1 MMTNWVPMVL
11 GMVLGAGVLLCFIGL
26 RRMTNKQLEDDKR
39 KKGYWP
45 LNGGLILIAL
55 SIYYMG

>member
-1 MMTNWVPMVL
+1 MTNWVPMVL

>member
-1 MMTNWVPMVL
+1 MTNWVPTVL
-11 GMVLGAGVLLCFIGL
+11 GMVLGAGVMLCFIGL
-26 RRMTNKQLEDDKR
+26 RRMTNQQLEDAER

>member
-1 MMTNWVPMVL
+1 MTNWVPMVL

-26 RRMTNKQLEDDKR
+26 RRMANKQLEDDKR

>member
-1 MMTNWVPMVL
+1 MTNWVPMVL

-39 KKGYWP
+39 KTGYWP